1 MLKSTGTQSILLV
14 EEKQSRRS
22 ILKKTLLEGDYQ
34 VLRHI
39 DFNSNIVMEI
49 TDINPDILILSTET
63 LNDHVLKELGEVNDI
78 APLPII
84 IFSEVDSPA
93 MIKDVIKVGVSAF
106 IVHEILPQRLPSII
120 SVARARFKEMQSL
133 RNELKQ
139 AKTQLQGRK
148 YIDRAKGLIMNQKNI
163 SEDEA
168 YKQLRKM
175 AMDQSSSLANV
186 AKNIIDVCELLAHQ

>member
-84 IFSEVDSPA
+84 IFSEADSPA

-175 AMDQSSSLANV
+175 ARDQSSSLANV

>member
-78 APLPII
+78 TPLPII
-84 IFSEVDSPA
+84 IFSDADSPA

>member
-84 IFSEVDSPA
+84 IFSEADSPA
-93 MIKDVIKVGVSAF
+93 MIKDVINVGVSAF

>member
-84 IFSEVDSPA
+84 IFSEADSPA

>member
-49 TDINPDILILSTET
+49 TNINPDILILSTET

-84 IFSEVDSPA
+84 IFSEADSPA

>member
-1 MLKSTGTQSILLV
+1 MPQFTDNHSILLV
-14 EEKQSRRS
+14 EEKQPRTS
-22 ILKKTLLEGDYQ
+22 ILKKTLCESNYQ
-34 VLRHI
+34 VLRHV
-39 DFNSNIVMEI
+39 DFNSNIVAEI
-49 TDINPDILILSTET
+49 NDVTPDILILSTEV
-63 LNDHVLKELGEVNDI
+63 LPSYVLKQLGEVSEI

-84 IFSEVDSPA
+84 IFSEADSPA

-148 YIDRAKGLIMNQKNI
+148 YIDRAKGLIMYQKKI

-175 AMDQSSSLANV
+175 AMDQSTSLADV

>member
-1 MLKSTGTQSILLV
+1 
-14 EEKQSRRS
+14 
-22 ILKKTLLEGDYQ
+22 
-34 VLRHI
+34 
-39 DFNSNIVMEI
+39 MEI

-84 IFSEVDSPA
+84 IFSEADSPA